1 MLVDDFN
8 TFNYDKKCFDDDYV
22 CEEYDTTEYERLW
35 KSWDEMICMC
45 DNMDVVQI
53 LMYSQVHESFAI

>member
-22 CEEYDTTEYERLW
+22 CEEYDTTEYERL
-35 KSWDEMICMC
+35 
-45 DNMDVVQI
+45 
-53 LMYSQVHESFAI
+53 